1 MKYFFI
7 KIKAWQL
14 VILFAAIYLLPLII
28 GVSYFLLSP
37 EITNE
42 NFAERS
48 MITFFRAL
56 GLTVMLMAI
65 VLFLYKWSVAH
76 YLYNLLPDKEEVN
89 FKKYKLSL
97 ISGAAFGIIWG
108 LLFFTGFIFVAAI
121 AVSTYPYIFVIL
133 IGLFLLRVFVFAK
146 ISFFPYLAA
155 KAILQEQPY
164 QVITLDQ
171 VYFRFLLNIEL
182 QKRVNEI
189 YKRYGVTDKQ
199 EQRLL

>member
-14 VILFAAIYLLPLII
+14 VILFAAIYVLPLII
-28 GVSYFLLSP
+28 GVSYFFLSP
-37 EITNE
+37 KITNE

-65 VLFLYKWSVAH
+65 ILFLYKWSVAH
-76 YLYNLLPDKEEVN
+76 YLYNLLPDKAEVN

-164 QVITLDQ
+164 RVITLDQ
-171 VYFRFLLNIEL
+171 VYLRFLLLIEL
-182 QKRVNEI
+182 QKNVNEI
-189 YKRYGVTDKQ
+189 YKKYGTISRQ